1 MSDAETPEKLT
12 KAVAVKKGR
21 DEKAS
26 SASISAKGKGYLA
39 ERILDIAFDKG
50 IAVRQDSTLTDILS
64 ELEVDSPIPLEAIDA
79 VAEVFRQL
87 YLLDQGL
94 DPAVKINHP
103 NNQHSGLRSGLSS
116 GQTSDDPIDD
126 TPDAPEDL
134 KVINPSDNQPTSKL
148 ERTKRR

>member
-1 MSDAETPEKLT
+1 MSAAKTPDIHT
-12 KAVAVKKGR
+12 KAVAIKKGR

-50 IAVRQDSTLTDILS
+50 IAVRKDSTLTNILS

-94 DPAVKINHP
+94 DPAVIMKQNETPLDDQTNHEGNEMKNINSYEETTLD
-103 NNQHSGLRSGLSS
+103 Q
-116 GQTSDDPIDD
+116 
-126 TPDAPEDL
+126 
-134 KVINPSDNQPTSKL
+134 KPSKGPQ
-148 ERTKRR
+148 RTKRR